1 MRFSESLQ
9 RRFRDLTTPT
19 GINFLA
25 GTYDQYDGWMTTE
38 HDTHYFE
45 EDACFA
51 IWEDRWYDLYEDMD
65 FNDDSITGYGYYHR
79 VNHLELPK
87 GTVKVWR
94 QGWDD
99 VINKVW
105 QLLPSFSELLSHDEF
120 EMDGSPQF
128 SMREVNFN
136 FRMIRCFHEQP
147 DYVTSCAWLRH
158 HLPGYP
164 APVIAAL
171 AATQMA
177 GPTWWCGYARGDP
190 HTNLS
195 AGNSFQS
202 MYRLLRCLTYM
213 ESNDGILWGAKW
225 GKERQLMG
233 IDAELFSNAS
243 GRWPSLTPV
252 DSQVARQITP
262 GVKKIPMDQSLE
274 RLHEVAPQA
283 LDVYE
288 RCRHLEVG
296 DTLELDYADYLI
308 TEDEYQLQLRKEM
321 KPW

>member
-9 RRFRDLTTPT
+9 RRFSHDVMPT
-19 GINFLA
+19 GINFLD
-25 GTYDQYDGWMTTE
+25 GTYDSYDGWMCTE
-38 HDTHYFE
+38 HDTFYFE

-51 IWEDRWYDLYEDMD
+51 IWEDRWYDEHEDCED
-65 FNDDSITGYGYYHR
+65 PDDSITGYGYYHR
-79 VNHLELPK
+79 VNRLEIPK

-99 VINKVW
+99 VIRKVW
-105 QLLPSFSELLSHDEF
+105 QMLPSFSELRSHDEF
-120 EMDGSPQF
+120 EMEGNPQF

-147 DYVTSCAWLRH
+147 DYVTSCSWLRH

-177 GPTWWCGYARGDP
+177 GPTWWHGHARGDP

-195 AGNSFQS
+195 AGNSFGA
-202 MYRLLRCLTYM
+202 MYSLLRCLTYM
-213 ESNDGILWGAKW
+213 ESNNGILWGSEW
-225 GKERQLMG
+225 GRERQLMG
-233 IDAELFSNAS
+233 IDYELFSNSS
-243 GRWPSLTPV
+243 GRWPMPTPV
-252 DSQVARQITP
+252 DRQVVRTVTP
-262 GVKKIPMDQSLE
+262 GGKGIETSLN
-274 RLHEVAPQA
+274 RLHQVAPQV
-283 LDVYE
+283 LNVYE
-288 RCRHLEVG
+288 RCRVADPKVPVPLEF
-296 DTLELDYADYLI
+296 EDYLL
-308 TEDEYQLQLRKEM
+308 TEEEYRLAERKEL